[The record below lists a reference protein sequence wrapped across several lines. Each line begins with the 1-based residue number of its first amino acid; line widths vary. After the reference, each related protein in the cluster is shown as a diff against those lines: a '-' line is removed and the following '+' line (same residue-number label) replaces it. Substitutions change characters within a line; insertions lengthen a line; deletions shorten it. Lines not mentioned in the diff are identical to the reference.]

1 MFIWFGDLDGLA
13 QARHIRP
20 APAVFVLFATALLV
34 LISSWKWKV
43 ILGRLHL
50 GRTCPILDCFR
61 VVLLGVSLGQIVPQ
75 DVGSAG
81 ARITYLRGVR
91 GFPFD
96 QATYSVFLDRWL
108 DVVVLVVVLPFSAL
122 FAAGLI
128 SVQWG
133 LTLVF
138 MIVLALVI
146 TGALWPAAVTIAFAR
161 GFTLVA
167 SLLRRFLRTEENR
180 PWVAS
185 ARHEPLSGAQM
196 PVLLAMAFA
205 RIFIVGA
212 RAWFTILAVGIDI
225 SFSDALML
233 VPVAQVGLMVP
244 LTPGGLAT
252 YDAGWY
258 ALLTIQGVSAA
269 DAVLFVVMHRVLV
282 MLSLIAMV
290 GLVEAPLQLRNLV
303 LRRWGTAARRL
314 ERP

>member
-1 MFIWFGDLDGLA
+1 
-13 QARHIRP
+13 
-20 APAVFVLFATALLV
+20 
-34 LISSWKWKV
+34 
-43 ILGRLHL
+43 
-50 GRTCPILDCFR
+50 
-61 VVLLGVSLGQIVPQ
+61 VLLGVSLGQIVPQ

-108 DVVVLVVVLPFSAL
+108 DVVVLVAVLPFSAL

-133 LTLVF
+133 LTLVVV
-138 MIVLALVI
+138 IVLALVI
-146 TGALWPAAVTIAFAR
+146 TGALWPAAMTFAFTR
-161 GFTLVA
+161 GYTLVA
-167 SLLRRFLRTEENR
+167 SLLRRLLRTEENR
-180 PWVAS
+180 PCVAG
-185 ARHEPLSGAQM
+185 ARHEPLGQM

-205 RIFIVGA
+205 RILIVGA
-212 RAWFTILAVGIDI
+212 RAWFTILAVGIDM

-244 LTPGGLAT
+244 LTPGGLGT

-258 ALLTIQGVSAA
+258 ALLTIHGVSAG

-282 MLSLIAMV
+282 SLSLITMLA
-290 GLVEAPLQLRNLV
+290 LIEAPLQFRSLV
-303 LRRWGTAARRL
+303 LRRWGTVARRP
-314 ERP
+314 ERL